1 MSTKKL
7 RFDKQ
12 PELKM
17 MTPWIPTC
25 NRRVAAFFF
34 SLRLAGIAVLGWS
47 LFPGS
52 LPARAQ
58 DLPPPG
64 DELPFIDDFQ
74 IPDARPGDL
83 VLPDEDLPVSDANA
97 RKFGDAMLA
106 NQAKVHEDVLRLE
119 VALKNL
125 VDSKIPE
132 LGTKRVREIKAALTL
147 PEKSGERIWRL
158 KKLNAKAFM
167 SLPGWDEEAGI
178 RTIGEALF
186 LDRVNKGGNWIDEF
200 RVVIPGVGF
209 AEPKLVGGKLYPRM
223 VDEATGSSHFFLE
236 SELEIDTPDWKR
248 YVARVRAWA
257 NRGRGRPQVFW
268 VIHKPT
274 VEGNPE
280 SGSIRVKFFDRPSGP
295 REQLTNWWNAVYVRP
310 DRQAFVQA
318 GIKTILEVGSAEL
331 LTFLISGGH
340 VDHTFTQL
348 TIGYALGL
356 GIYGSTVRNA
366 FSPVDPTSFW
376 ERTYKM
382 ALRLLVTSYSF
393 GAWNKA
399 LRNGV
404 ESVSWFTPTGR
415 AMNLEIM
422 QNSIASNL
430 LKDGFNSLSDVRE
443 ATGHARYTVDVAGV
457 KLKGT
462 QLERTLWYQIPN
474 NLKNADL
481 LTLNSPANELPHF
494 LFYSAIIATPIA
506 VWKHAQAIKYDQEA
520 SLPAAKVAAFFEDL
534 AFATG
539 LVATDP
545 RTYGPIIA
553 KMLVSYTR
561 DKILSCRDALTFKHP
576 EESHSIDPPFEAN
589 SNREWTEI
597 RLKP

>member
-1 MSTKKL
+1 MNSINKLIAIRAMAALPST
-7 RFDKQ
+7 
-12 PELKM
+12 
-17 MTPWIPTC
+17 
-25 NRRVAAFFF
+25 AFF
-34 SLRLAGIAVLGWS
+34 AGVLLQCGLLCLTTPTS
-47 LFPGS
+47 Y
-52 LPARAQ
+52 AQ

-64 DELPFIDDFQ
+64 DDTPFIDDFQ
-74 IPDARPGDL
+74 IPEAKPGDL
-83 VLPDEDLPVSDANA
+83 VLPDEDLPVSDSKA
-97 RKFGDAMLA
+97 REFGDAMLA
-106 NQAKVHEDVLRLE
+106 NQAKVYDEILRLE
-119 VALKNL
+119 VLLKER
-125 VDSKIPE
+125 VDAKIPE
-132 LGTKRVREIKAALTL
+132 LGRRRVEEIKAVLSL

-158 KKLNAKAFM
+158 KKLNAKTFM
-167 SLPGWDEEAGI
+167 ALPGWDEEAGI

-274 VEGNPE
+274 IEGDPA
-280 SGSIRVKFFDRPSGP
+280 SGNIRVKFFDRPKGP

-340 VDHTFTQL
+340 VDHTFTKL

-366 FSPVDPTSFW
+366 FSPVDPTNFW

-399 LRNGV
+399 LRNGA

-481 LTLNSPANELPHF
+481 LTLNSPSNALPHF
-494 LFYSAIIATPIA
+494 LFYSAIIATPVA
-506 VWKHAQAIKYDQEA
+506 VWKHAQAIKYDQES
-520 SLPAAKVAAFFEDL
+520 SLPAAKVAGFLDDFSI
-534 AFATG
+534 ATG
-539 LVATDP
+539 LIATDP

-561 DKILSCRDALTFKHP
+561 DKILSCRDALTFKRP

-589 SNREWTEI
+589 SNGEWTEI

>member
-1 MSTKKL
+1 MFCLKTTAASSSAATSL
-7 RFDKQ
+7 RFRNL
-12 PELKM
+12 PG
-17 MTPWIPTC
+17 
-25 NRRVAAFFF
+25 AF
-34 SLRLAGIAVLGWS
+34 LLGAL
-47 LFPGS
+47 LFYAPV
-52 LPARAQ
+52 PAPAQ

-64 DELPFIDDFQ
+64 DEIPFIDDFQ
-74 IPDARPGDL
+74 IPEAREGDL
-83 VLPDEDLPVSDANA
+83 VLPDEDLPVSDARA
-97 RKFGDAMLA
+97 RLFGDAMVQ
-106 NQAKVHEDVLRLE
+106 NQAKVYDEILRLE
-119 VALKNL
+119 VALKER
-125 VDSKIPE
+125 VEKKIPE
-132 LGTKRVREIKAALTL
+132 LGRRRVEEIKAALVL
-147 PEKSGERIWRL
+147 PENSGERRWRL
-158 KKLNAKAFM
+158 KKLNAKNLM
-167 SLPGWDEEAGI
+167 SIPEWDRESGVRA
-178 RTIGEALF
+178 IGEILF

-200 RVVIPGVGF
+200 RVVLPGVGF

-236 SELEIDTPDWKR
+236 SELEIDSPDWKR

-268 VIHKPT
+268 VIHKPA
-274 VEGNPE
+274 VEGDPSN
-280 SGSIRVKFFDRPSGP
+280 GTIRVKFFDRPKGT

-310 DRQAFVQA
+310 DRQAYVQA
-318 GIKTILEVGSAEL
+318 GIKTVLEVGSAEL

-348 TIGYALGL
+348 TVGYALAL

-366 FSPVDPTSFW
+366 FSPVDPTNFW

-443 ATGHARYTVDVAGV
+443 ATGHARYSVLIPGTDV

-481 LTLNSPANELPHF
+481 LTLNSPSNALPHF
-494 LFYSAIIATPIA
+494 LFYSAIVATPIA
-506 VWKHAQAIKYDQEA
+506 VWRHAQAIKYDQEA
-520 SLPAAKVAAFFEDL
+520 SLPAAKVAGFFDDL
-534 AFATG
+534 SVAAG
-539 LVATDP
+539 LVANDP
-545 RTYGPIIA
+545 GTYGPLIA
-553 KMLVSYTR
+553 KMIAAWTR
-561 DKILSCRDALTFKHP
+561 EKILSCRDALTLKRP
-576 EESHSIDPPFEAN
+576 EESHSMLPPFESTPN
-589 SNREWTEI
+589 GEWTEI
-597 RLKP
+597 RLKPDPAR

>member
-1 MSTKKL
+1 MKNLSTS
-7 RFDKQ
+7 RA
-12 PELKM
+12 PHA
-17 MTPWIPTC
+17 
-25 NRRVAAFFF
+25 RGRSFF
-34 SLRLAGIAVLGWS
+34 SALLAGFLLHVVL
-47 LFPGS
+47 LFS
-52 LPARAQ
+52 FSATTRAQ

-64 DELPFIDDFQ
+64 EDVPFIDDFQ
-74 IPDARPGDL
+74 IPESQPGDL
-83 VLPDEDLPVSDANA
+83 VLPDEDRPVSDAEA
-97 RKFGDAMLA
+97 RRFGDAMA
-106 NQAKVHEDVLRLE
+106 RDQARVYDDILRLE
-119 VALKNL
+119 VALKER
-125 VDSKIPE
+125 VDQQIPE
-132 LGTKRVREIKAALTL
+132 LGKKRVQEIEAALLL
-147 PEKSGERIWRL
+147 PEKSGERAWRL
-158 KKLNAKAFM
+158 KKLNAKTFM
-167 SLPGWDEEAGI
+167 SIPEWNRESGI
-178 RTIGEALF
+178 RRIGEVLF

-236 SELEIDTPDWKR
+236 SELETESPEWKR
-248 YVARVRAWA
+248 YIARVRAWA

-268 VIHKPT
+268 VIHKPV
-274 VEGNPE
+274 VEGDPS
-280 SGSIRVKFFDRPSGP
+280 SGSVRVKFFDRPEGA
-295 REQLTNWWNAVYVRP
+295 RNRLTNWWNAVYVKP

-331 LTFLISGGH
+331 LTYLICRGH

-348 TIGYALGL
+348 TIGYALVL
-356 GIYGSTVRNA
+356 GIYGSTFRNA
-366 FSPVDPTSFW
+366 FSPVDPTNFW

-399 LRNGV
+399 LRNGL

-415 AMNLEIM
+415 SMNLEIM

-481 LTLNSPANELPHF
+481 LTLNSPSNALPHF
-494 LFYSAIIATPIA
+494 LFYSAIIATPFA
-506 VWKHAQAIKYDQEA
+506 VWKHAQAIRYEQES
-520 SLPAAKVAAFFEDL
+520 SLPAARVSAFLYDLSMAA
-534 AFATG
+534 G
-539 LVATDP
+539 LVATNP
-545 RTYGPIIA
+545 RTYGPLIA
-553 KMLVSYTR
+553 RMIAASAKETV
-561 DKILSCRDALTFKHP
+561 LSCVQSLTFKTP
-576 EESHSIDPPFEAN
+576 AEETHSIRPPFEA
-589 SNREWTEI
+589 SSQGEWTQI
-597 RLKP
+597 HVNP

>member
-1 MSTKKL
+1 MKL
-7 RFDKQ
+7 TDLFKRIT
-12 PELKM
+12 L
-17 MTPWIPTC
+17 C
-25 NRRVAAFFF
+25 RRTSGFPPLASLLTLGWLFLSVAAPST
-34 SLRLAGIAVLGWS
+34 SLG
-47 LFPGS
+47 
-52 LPARAQ
+52 Q
-58 DLPPPG
+58 DLPPPS
-64 DELPFIDDFQ
+64 DEPPFIDDFE
-74 IPDARPGDL
+74 IPKSNPGDL
-83 VLPDEDLPVSDANA
+83 ILPDEDLPVTDAQA
-97 RKFGDAMLA
+97 RVFGNTMLTS
-106 NQAKVHEDVLRLE
+106 QALVYDDVLKLE
-119 VALKNL
+119 VALKERIETI
-125 VDSKIPE
+125 IPE
-132 LGTKRVREIKAALTL
+132 LGRKRVAEIKSALQL

-167 SLPGWDEEAGI
+167 AVSDWDQPAGMQ
-178 RTIGEALF
+178 TIGEALF
-186 LDRVNKGGNWIDEF
+186 LDRVNKGGNWVDEF

-223 VDEATGSSHFFLE
+223 VDERTGSSHFFLE
-236 SELEIDTPDWKR
+236 SELEVDSADWQR

-268 VIHKPT
+268 VVHAPK
-274 VEGNPE
+274 VEGDP
-280 SGSIRVKFFDRPSGP
+280 STGTLKVKFFDRPASAGQ
-295 REQLTNWWNAVYVRP
+295 RLTNWWKAVYVRP

-331 LTFLISGGH
+331 LTYLISKGH

-348 TIGYALGL
+348 TIGYALVL
-356 GIYGSTVRNA
+356 GIYGSTFRNA
-366 FSPVDPTSFW
+366 FSPVDPTNFW

-481 LTLNSPANELPHF
+481 LTLNSPSNALPHF

-506 VWKHAQAIKYDQEA
+506 VWKHAQAIKYDQEE
-520 SLPAAKVAAFFEDL
+520 SLPAARVSRFIDDFN
-534 AFATG
+534 FAVG

-545 RTYGPIIA
+545 KTYGPLIA
-553 KMLVSYTR
+553 RMIGSYAK
-561 DKILSCRDALTFKHP
+561 DKILSCVDTLTRKKP
-576 EESHSIDPPFEAN
+576 QEELNSEAPPFTST
-589 SNREWTEI
+589 SNGEWTEV
-597 RLKP
+597 RLNP

>member
-1 MSTKKL
+1 MMKQKNHIATKAMSMHPYL
-7 RFDKQ
+7 RF
-12 PELKM
+12 
-17 MTPWIPTC
+17 
-25 NRRVAAFFF
+25 F
-34 SLRLAGIAVLGWS
+34 AGILLHGAL
-47 LFPGS
+47 LF
-52 LPARAQ
+52 LPHASVQAQ

-64 DELPFIDDFQ
+64 EDLPFIDDFQ
-74 IPDARPGDL
+74 IPEAQPGDL
-83 VLPDEDLPVSDANA
+83 VLPDEDLPVSDAKA
-97 RKFGDAMLA
+97 REFGDAMVA
-106 NQAKVHEDVLRLE
+106 NQAKVYDEILRLE
-119 VALKNL
+119 VALKER
-125 VDSKIPE
+125 VEAKIPE
-132 LGTKRVREIKAALTL
+132 LGRRRVEEIKAALTL

-158 KKLNAKAFM
+158 KKLNAKTFM
-167 SLPGWDEEAGI
+167 AVPNWDDETGI

-200 RVVIPGVGF
+200 RVVIPGIGF

-236 SELEIDTPDWKR
+236 SELEIDSPDWKR
-248 YVARVRAWA
+248 YVARVRAWS

-274 VEGNPE
+274 IEGDP
-280 SGSIRVKFFDRPSGP
+280 SGGSIRVKFFDRPAGP
-295 REQLTNWWNAVYVRP
+295 RQQLTNWWNAVYVRP
-310 DRQAFVQA
+310 DQQAFVQA

-331 LTFLISGGH
+331 LTYLISGGH
-340 VDHTFTQL
+340 VDHTFTKL
-348 TIGYALGL
+348 TIGYALAL

-366 FSPVDPTSFW
+366 FSPVDPTNFW

-399 LRNGV
+399 LRHGV

-443 ATGHARYTVDVAGV
+443 ATGHARYSVQVPLTDV

-481 LTLNSPANELPHF
+481 LTLNSASNTLPHF

-520 SLPAAKVAAFFEDL
+520 SLPAAKVADFFDGLSFAF
-534 AFATG
+534 G

-545 RTYGPIIA
+545 KTYGPLITRMLASYA
-553 KMLVSYTR
+553 KEKV
-561 DKILSCRDALTFKHP
+561 LSCRDTLTFKRP
-576 EESHSIDPPFEAN
+576 EESHSIDPPFEAR
-589 SNREWTEI
+589 SNGEWTEI
-597 RLKP
+597 KLKP